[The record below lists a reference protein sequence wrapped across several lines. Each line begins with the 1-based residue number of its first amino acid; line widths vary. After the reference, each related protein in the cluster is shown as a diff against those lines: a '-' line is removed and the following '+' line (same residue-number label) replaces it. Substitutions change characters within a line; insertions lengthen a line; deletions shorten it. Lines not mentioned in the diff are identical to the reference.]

1 MPPATV
7 TTHEFSVPDWLSVV
21 EYPDAARRWPG
32 SSPPRLHQAI
42 AEANARRGGGRMLT
56 AWVTRDGQE
65 YPYGFGSVAGSQYVY
80 PAGYDP
86 TIRLG
91 EYGTPERKFFLYDG
105 EPPSDL
111 ASEYDP
117 PEGHKTPAHIYQL
130 EDGKTMLAFLSGGVM
145 NMTTIGDQGDTIQ
158 SLCIRLAVVMNIIDG
173 LRLSRVNRLLP
184 YSKDT
189 HHLSITRLLHVEQWQ
204 FEKSRTRS
212 LFA

>member
-21 EYPDAARRWPG
+21 EYPDSDRRWPG
-32 SSPPRLHQAI
+32 ATPPRLHQAT
-42 AEANARRGGGRMLT
+42 AEANTRGHMLT
-56 AWVTRDGQE
+56 AWVTRDGRE

-86 TIRLG
+86 AVKLG
-91 EYGTPERKFFLYDG
+91 AYGTPERKFFLYDG
-105 EPPSDL
+105 EPPADL

-117 PEGHKTPAHIYQL
+117 PEGHTTPAHVYQL
-130 EDGKTMLAFLSGGVM
+130 ENGITMLAFLSGGVM
-145 NMTTIGDQGDTIQ
+145 NLTTIGAPGDTIQ
-158 SLCIRLAVVMNIIDG
+158 SLCIRLAVAVNIIEG
-173 LRLSRVNRLLP
+173 SRLGRANRLLP
-184 YSKDT
+184 YAKDT
-189 HHLSITRLLHVEQWQ
+189 HQLSITRLLHAEHWQ